1 MVRTSLVLLSLL
13 LAACSAVG
21 NKDSPKEKPA
31 EPRALR
37 VEGISS
43 GAPGQGPQSPRVL
56 VAPSALSKEI
66 GASVPSDS
74 GRGIYMIA
82 YWGEKPTGGYSLAVE
97 SARVEGD
104 KVTVRLRL
112 KEPPPDAMVTQALTY
127 PYAAAVVRDV
137 DLQGKEFSFVEKD
150 GRKLDWPVRRVSG

>member
-13 LAACSAVG
+13 LDACSAAG
-21 NKDSPKEKPA
+21 NSGADSQRQRPA
-31 EPRALR
+31 EPRDLR
-37 VEGISS
+37 VEDISS

-56 VAPSALSKEI
+56 VSPSASSLSKEI
-66 GASVPSDS
+66 GASVPPDS
-74 GRGIYMIA
+74 GRGVYMIS

-97 SARVEGD
+97 SARIEGD
-104 KVTVRLRL
+104 QVTVRLRL

-137 DLQGKEFSFVEKD
+137 DLQGKEFSFVD
-150 GRKLDWPVRRVSG
+150 QDARKLDW